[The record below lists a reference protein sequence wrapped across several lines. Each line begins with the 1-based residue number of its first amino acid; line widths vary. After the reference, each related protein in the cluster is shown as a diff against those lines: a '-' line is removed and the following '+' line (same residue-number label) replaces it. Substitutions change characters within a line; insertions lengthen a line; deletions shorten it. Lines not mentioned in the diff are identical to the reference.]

1 MDAGYK
7 PPFDITENIANLVI
21 EICQMVGDV
30 QASSSFSRNPKLRK
44 KNRIKTIYSSL
55 SIEHNS
61 LTEDQVSDV
70 IDGKR
75 VIAPRKDIVEVQNA
89 YNAYNEMP
97 SFNPFSVKDLLRAH
111 GIMMR
116 GLSSDAG
123 SFRARG
129 VGVYKGSELIH
140 MGTRPEYVSVFIEQ
154 LTKWTKDSNLHP
166 LIKACIFHYEFE
178 YIHPFSDGNG
188 RTGRLW
194 HTLILSKWE
203 PLFAWLPIESLVHER
218 QEEYYKALA
227 DSDNEGKTTGFIEF
241 MLTVVRDVLKQNVG
255 TNKGDVGINV
265 GINDTLKER
274 VLEYL
279 KENPKAS
286 ARILALDLGVSSRQ
300 IERMIARLKAEGLL
314 LRQGSN
320 KSGTWVVSEK
330 QPQG

>member
-7 PPFDITENIANLVI
+7 PPFDITENIANLVV
-21 EICQMVGDV
+21 EICQMVGKI
-30 QASSSFSRNPKLRK
+30 QAAPNFSRNPKLRK

-61 LTEDQVSDV
+61 LTEYQVSAV

-75 VIAPRKDIVEVQNA
+75 VVAPRKDIIEVQNA

-97 SFNPFSVKDLLRAH
+97 SFNPYSVKDLLRAH

-116 GLSSDAG
+116 GLSNDAG

-140 MGTRPEYVSVFIEQ
+140 MGTMPEYVPAFVEQ
-154 LTKWTKDSNLHP
+154 LAKWTKDSNLHP

-203 PLFAWLPIESLVHER
+203 PLFAWLPIESLVYER
-218 QEEYYKALA
+218 REEYYKALA
-227 DSDNEGKTTGFIEF
+227 DSDNEGKSTRFIEF
-241 MLTVVRDVLKQNVG
+241 MLNVVRDALKRNVG
-255 TNKGDVGINV
+255 INGGDVGINV
-265 GINDTLKER
+265 GINEDAKAKVLK
-274 VLEYL
+274 YL

-286 ARILALDLGVSSRQ
+286 ARVVALALGMSSRQ
-300 IERMIARLKAEGLL
+300 VERMLARLKGEGLL

-320 KSGTWVVSEK
+320 KAGTWVVLEK
-330 QPQG
+330 

>member
-1 MDAGYK
+1 MDTGYR
-7 PPFDITENIANLVI
+7 PPFDITENIANLVV
-21 EICQMVGDV
+21 EICQMVGKI
-30 QASSSFSRNPKLRK
+30 QAAPNFSRNPKLRK
-44 KNRIKTIYSSL
+44 KNRIKSIHSSL

-70 IDGKR
+70 IDGRR
-75 VIAPRKDIVEVQNA
+75 VVAPRKDIMEVQNA
-89 YNAYNEMP
+89 YNAYNEMT
-97 SFNPFSVKDLLRAH
+97 SLNPYSVKDLLRAH

-116 GLSSDAG
+116 GLTSDAG

-129 VGVYKGSELIH
+129 IGVYKGSELIH
-140 MGTRPEYVSVFIEQ
+140 MGTRPEYVPAFVEQ
-154 LTKWTKDSNLHP
+154 LAKWTKDSNLHP

-203 PLFAWLPIESLVHER
+203 PLFAWLPIESLVYER

-227 DSDNEGKTTGFIEF
+227 DSDNEGKSTKFIDF
-241 MLTVVRDVLKQNVG
+241 MLTVVRDALKRNVG
-255 TNKGDVGINV
+255 INNDDVGINV
-265 GINDTLKER
+265 GINEALKNK

-286 ARILALDLGVSSRQ
+286 ARVVALDLGISSRQ
-300 IERMIARLKAEGLL
+300 VERMIAKLKEENLL
-314 LRQGSN
+314 TRQGSN
-320 KSGTWVVSEK
+320 KTGVWVVLR
-330 QPQG
+330 G

>member
-1 MDAGYK
+1 MDTGYK

-21 EICQMVGDV
+21 EICQTVSKV

-44 KNRIKTIYSSL
+44 KNRIKSIYSSL

-70 IDGKR
+70 IDGRR
-75 VIAPRKDIVEVQNA
+75 VVAPRKDIMEVQNA
-89 YNAYNEMP
+89 YNAYNEMT
-97 SFNPFSVKDLLRAH
+97 SLNPYSVKDLLRAH

-116 GLSSDAG
+116 GLASDAG

-129 VGVYKGSELIH
+129 IGVYKGSELIH
-140 MGTRPEYVSVFIEQ
+140 MGTRPEYVPAFVEQ
-154 LTKWTKDSNLHP
+154 LARWTKDSNLHP

-203 PLFAWLPIESLVHER
+203 PLFAWLPIESLVYER

-227 DSDNEGKTTGFIEF
+227 DSDNEGKSTKFIDF
-241 MLTVVRDVLKQNVG
+241 MLTVVRDALKRNVG
-255 TNKGDVGINV
+255 INNDDVGINV
-265 GINDTLKER
+265 GINEALKNK

-286 ARILALDLGVSSRQ
+286 ARVVALDLGISSRQ
-300 IERMIARLKAEGLL
+300 VERMIAKLKEENLL
-314 LRQGSN
+314 ARQGSN
-320 KSGTWVVSEK
+320 KNGTWVVLEK
-330 QPQG
+330 